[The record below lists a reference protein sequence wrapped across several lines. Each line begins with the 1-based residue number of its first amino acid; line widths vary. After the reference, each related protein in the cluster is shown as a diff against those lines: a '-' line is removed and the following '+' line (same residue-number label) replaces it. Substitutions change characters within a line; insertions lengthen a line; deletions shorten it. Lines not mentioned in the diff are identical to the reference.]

1 MTFMSLCISS
11 FIQQDYSD
19 TFISFL
25 NLKRFQPDL
34 TVFAVC
40 PLALVFDF
48 PIPFKGTAQPKL
60 KIQSS
65 STHPN
70 VDRKSG
76 EVS

>member
-1 MTFMSLCISS
+1 MSLCISS
-11 FIQQDYSD
+11 FILQDYSD

-25 NLKRFQPDL
+25 NLKHFQPDL
-34 TVFAVC
+34 GVFAVC

-48 PIPFKGTAQPKL
+48 LIPFKRTAQPNL

-65 STHPN
+65 STHPH